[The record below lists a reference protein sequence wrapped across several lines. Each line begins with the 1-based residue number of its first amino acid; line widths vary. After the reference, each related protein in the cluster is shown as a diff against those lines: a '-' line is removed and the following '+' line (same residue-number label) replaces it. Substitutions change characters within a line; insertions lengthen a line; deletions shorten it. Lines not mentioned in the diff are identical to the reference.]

1 MKARIKLIEGVTLL
15 GESESGHSVVIDG
28 APEIGGRGLGVRPME
43 MVLLGLGGC
52 TAMDVLA
59 ILQKARQDVADCV
72 IELSAERA
80 ESPPRVYTA
89 IHVHYVI
96 SGRDV
101 EEKHVARAIKL
112 SMEKYCSVTAMLAK
126 TAEVTHDYELIQTP

>member
-1 MKARIKLIEGVTLL
+1 M
-15 GESESGHSVVIDG
+15 
-28 APEIGGRGLGVRPME
+28 
-43 MVLLGLGGC
+43 
-52 TAMDVLA
+52 
-59 ILQKARQDVADCV
+59 

-126 TAEVTHDYELIQTP
+126 TAEVTHDFELIQTP